1 MSYDRAITVF
11 SPDGH
16 LFQVEYAME
25 AVRRG
30 STAIGVRGVDCVV
43 LAVER
48 RALAKL
54 QDPRTIRK
62 IVKVDSRCTLAF
74 AGLTADARV
83 LIQKARVEAQS
94 YRLTCEDAPS
104 MEYLARYIART
115 QQKYTQRGG
124 VRPFGIAT
132 LLAGFSDDETGGK
145 PVLYQTDPAGTH
157 SSWKAQVIGGRNAKS
172 LREFLEK
179 GYEESMAETAA
190 VKLAVQALLEVVDS
204 GAKNMEVCVVRKN
217 ETIYMEESA
226 LDEVVKQIEVEA
238 GDKKGTTP
246 AVAPVV

>member
-30 STAIGVRGVDCVV
+30 STAVGVRGADCVI

-62 IVKVDSRCTLAF
+62 IVEVDQRLVLAF

-83 LIQKARVEAQS
+83 LINKTRVEAQS

-104 MEYLARYIART
+104 IEYMARYIART

-132 LLAGFSDDETGGK
+132 LLAGFSDSGD

-179 GYEESMAETAA
+179 NYEEGMSREQSA
-190 VKLAVQALLEVVDS
+190 KLAIQALLEVVDS
-204 GAKNMEVCVVRKN
+204 GAKNMEICVVRSGGVR
-217 ETIYMEESA
+217 ETMKDEDVDAIVKEIETEAEEGKMGTSGTA
-226 LDEVVKQIEVEA
+226 SGDE
-238 GDKKGTTP
+238 
-246 AVAPVV
+246 